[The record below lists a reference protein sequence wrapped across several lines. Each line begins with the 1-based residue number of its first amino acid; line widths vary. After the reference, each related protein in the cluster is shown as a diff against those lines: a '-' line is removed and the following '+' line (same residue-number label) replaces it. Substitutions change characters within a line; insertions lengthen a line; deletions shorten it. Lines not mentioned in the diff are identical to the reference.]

1 MLRKADL
8 IRHLDRRLNST
19 LQDAMQRTEAL
30 KRKSPLPIIPVNPRI
45 NWSGAGAELGRG
57 AFREWISCDHQGKR

>member
-8 IRHLDRRLNST
+8 ISHLDRRLNST

-30 KRKSPLPIIPVNPRI
+30 KRKSPQPIIPVDLKI
-45 NWSGAGAELGRG
+45 N
-57 AFREWISCDHQGKR
+57 